1 MMTSFSSHNFF
12 MTVQLSKKLE
22 YLKIKIEIIE
32 QALLKCLNPNA
43 FYILQ
48 KSKNIFVDFY
58 DSTITGQITDLRSIL
73 TEIELL

>member
-1 MMTSFSSHNFF
+1 